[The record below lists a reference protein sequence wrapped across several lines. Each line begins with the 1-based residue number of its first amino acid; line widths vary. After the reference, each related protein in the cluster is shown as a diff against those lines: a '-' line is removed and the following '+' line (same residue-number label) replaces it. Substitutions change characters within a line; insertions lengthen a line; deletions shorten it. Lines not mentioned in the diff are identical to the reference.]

1 MVLVDQTL
9 SGAIFLSYL
18 GLAYNILTPAKG
30 ISKAFYNIKKG
41 DAAAQR
47 VLEIL
52 EAKDDMEDELNI
64 FFKNM
69 EIFRHASHLV
79 GSNASY
85 YYVIGQLLNGK
96 KGVSLSDNLLYS
108 NMFNLL
114 SSH

>member
-1 MVLVDQTL
+1 MTDSPDVAVEAKSKGCMIDE
-9 SGAIFLSYL
+9 SEKRRDGYVYKMY
-18 GLAYNILTPAKG
+18 YNG
-30 ISKAFYNIKKG
+30 Y
-41 DAAAQR
+41 
-47 VLEIL
+47 
-52 EAKDDMEDELNI
+52 AKDDMEDELNI

-108 NMFNLL
+108 NIWRTMD
-114 SSH
+114 SH